1 MATDEARYDSTGTL
15 PADRAF
21 VIHFRMV
28 ARHGRRF
35 IGRVEHLASGAAAE
49 FRSLRGLLAFL
60 TGLLEAN
67 ARPVT
72 GEGGCRIDD
81 SAEHPLP
88 HTQLNRK
95 GGTER

>member
-1 MATDEARYDSTGTL
+1 MLTDEARYDSAGTL

-21 VIHFRMV
+21 VIHFRMA
-28 ARHGRRF
+28 ARRGRRF
-35 IGRVEHLASGAAAE
+35 IGRVEHLASGAAAD

-60 TGLLEAN
+60 TRLLEGS

-95 GGTER
+95 GGTRR